1 MDDDDAVPPPI
12 RRSPRATAEWHTA
25 LRNTHVADD
34 DLDEV
39 PPAVSRRRS
48 TSLENGP
55 PLQQQQHRSPSSNI
69 NPLTSHPVDPA
80 LTSDSRHR
88 FSHPFWEQLRPFQS
102 NNSNHPAPTPI
113 PLPLPLPLPLP
124 IPHRSPARLKS
135 FRTNKRLPPHLRRRT
150 SLETINSVTTTA
162 SNASD
167 EDEPD
172 PLDARAPSPYFFTLE
187 DDPASTPV
195 PSDEY
200 SLDSSFHSSSVSSQ
214 QSVKPTITPVNS
226 RDSEPH
232 SPKSLF
238 RKMTHRKSIEHSSV
252 PERLV
257 IERKVS
263 FDRTS
268 HRSSLSGSN
277 QSLPLEQPFSLGQ
290 HDAQRSQSGSS
301 SGWSASNFDIT
312 SLSEADIKK
321 CKKKGINP
329 ALYAEMKAARK
340 GKWTS
345 PIAGNTFL

>member
-1 MDDDDAVPPPI
+1 MDDVDAVPPPV
-12 RRSPRATAEWHTA
+12 RRSPREAAERQTA
-25 LRNTHVADD
+25 LREDRG
-34 DLDEV
+34 LDKV

-48 TSLENGP
+48 TSTENGP
-55 PLQQQQHRSPSSNI
+55 PSQQEQEQEQHRLPSSNL
-69 NPLTSHPVDPA
+69 NPLTSHPVDPGV
-80 LTSDSRHR
+80 TSDSRHR
-88 FSHPFWEQLRPFQS
+88 FSHPFWEQLKPFQS
-102 NNSNHPAPTPI
+102 ENSNRPLPTPS
-113 PLPLPLPLPLP
+113 PLPR
-124 IPHRSPARLKS
+124 RSPSGLKS
-135 FRTNKRLPPHLRRRT
+135 FRSNRRLPPHLRRRT

-172 PLDARAPSPYFFTLE
+172 PTEARAPSPYFFTLE
-187 DDPASTPV
+187 DDPAPTPV
-195 PSDEY
+195 PSDAH
-200 SLDSSFHSSSVSSQ
+200 SLDSSFRSSSISSQ
-214 QSVKPTITPVNS
+214 QSAKQAVTPVNS
-226 RDSEPH
+226 RDAEPH

-238 RKMTHRKSIEHSSV
+238 RKMTHRKSNDQTSV

-263 FDRTS
+263 FDRIS

-277 QSLPLEQPFSLGQ
+277 QEFPLEQSLNPGLI
-290 HDAQRSQSGSS
+290 DAQRSQSGSS